1 MIQYFK
7 EFKNVFGNPGIIG
20 LCYLAKTMLPN
31 NENYWQNPILY
42 VTGVK
47 ASGKTEFV
55 KSMLHLYENRECK
68 FANFKNVKYE
78 SFRACLREQNTYTK
92 ILHVDDINKPL
103 TTEWKE
109 IIKSAYDPFYWKHLI
124 ISGEQDLSNDV
135 SLYSRTIHIELD
147 NLFLYEHDNYAA
159 REALKAF
166 LYIRKNAEVGFFKF
180 RSNNLHFLRS
190 TVKAETIING
200 LYPNAEG
207 RLKSNYASLLAG
219 YLYYADIMP
228 FTESE
233 AVYALTSNLSKQQ
246 IILSNEKEDNQ
257 EAE

>member
-1 MIQYFK
+1 MIHYLK
-7 EFKNVFGNPGIIG
+7 EFKHVFGNCGIIG

-31 NENYWQNPILY
+31 IENYWQNPILY

-55 KSMLHLYENRECK
+55 KSMLHLYENKECK

-92 ILHVDDINKPL
+92 ILHIDDINKPL

-109 IIKSAYDPFYWKHLI
+109 IIKSAHDPFHSKHLI

-147 NLFLYEHDNYAA
+147 NLYLHIHDNYDA
-159 REALKAF
+159 RNALKAL
-166 LYIRKNAEVGFFKF
+166 LYIRENAEVGFFKF
-180 RSNNLHFLRS
+180 RSSIFHFLRS
-190 TVKAETIING
+190 AIKAEIIINAS
-200 LYPNAEG
+200 YPNAEG
-207 RLKSNYASLLAG
+207 RLKRNYASLLAG

-233 AVYALTSNLSKQQ
+233 AVIALISNLSKQQ
-246 IILSNEKEDNQ
+246 IMLSNEKKGSF
-257 EAE
+257 